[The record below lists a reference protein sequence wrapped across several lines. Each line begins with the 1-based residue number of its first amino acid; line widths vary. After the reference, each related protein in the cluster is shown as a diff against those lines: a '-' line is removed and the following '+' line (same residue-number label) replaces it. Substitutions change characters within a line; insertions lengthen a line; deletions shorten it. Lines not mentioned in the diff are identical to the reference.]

1 MESQN
6 FSGAEALQSLSEGL
20 AGAVERAGG
29 ALVSIYARQRIP
41 SSGVL
46 WREGVVVAAD
56 HTIKQEEEITV
67 LLPDGHKVPATL
79 AGRDPGADLAVL
91 RLDSSGVTPAE
102 IGDTA
107 SLKVGHLTL
116 AVGRVG
122 EGGVSAS
129 MGVVSAVGGAWRT
142 WRGGTLDRFIRLD
155 LSIYDGFSGG
165 PLVDLQGRVVGIN
178 TSGLSRGGALTI
190 PTETVHRVVEELL
203 TRGRVAR
210 GYLGVG
216 MQPVQLPEALQQRLN
231 LPNRYG
237 VIVLSVEPEGPA
249 ETGGLMVGD
258 VLIALGGEPT
268 TDTDDVQAAL
278 GKARIGEPLAAT
290 ALRGGEPQQFTITV
304 GERPQRRRRS

>member
-1 MESQN
+1 METEN
-6 FSGAEALQSLSEGL
+6 FKGAETLQSLSDGL
-20 AGAVERAGG
+20 AAAVERASG

-46 WREGVVVAAD
+46 WRDGVVVAAD

-67 LLPDGHKVPATL
+67 LLPDGRKVPATL

-91 RLDSSGVTPAE
+91 KLDSAGVAPAV

-116 AVGRVG
+116 AVGRVSEDG
-122 EGGVSAS
+122 PSAS
-129 MGVVSAVGGAWRT
+129 LGVVSAVGGPWRT
-142 WRGGTLDRFIRLD
+142 WRGGTLDRFVRLD

-165 PLVDLQGRVVGIN
+165 PLVDLQGRIVGIN

-203 TRGRVAR
+203 TRGHVAR
-210 GYLGVG
+210 GYMGVG
-216 MQPVQLPEALQQRLN
+216 MQPVQLPESLQQKLN
-231 LPNRYG
+231 LTNQYG
-237 VIVLSVEPEGPA
+237 VIVLSIEPDGPA
-249 ETGGLMVGD
+249 EKGGLMVGD
-258 VLIALGGEPT
+258 ILIAIGGKET
-268 TDTDDVQAAL
+268 TDTEDVQGALGAAAIGDPLAVTVIRGGAAL
-278 GKARIGEPLAAT
+278 QA
-290 ALRGGEPQQFTITV
+290 TITV